1 MTLYMEVTTDKYE
14 LPVAVA
20 DSVRELAELRGV
32 NRCTIFKALWLVKN
46 GGRIKSKYIKV
57 EV

>member
-32 NRCTIFKALWLVKN
+32 NRYTIFKALWQVKN
-46 GGRIKSKYIKV
+46 GINNKSKYIKL

>member
-1 MTLYMEVTTDKYE
+1 MTLYVEISTDKYE

-20 DSVRELAELRGV
+20 ESVKELSELRGV
-32 NRCTIFKALWLVKN
+32 SVFTIYNAMRQVRT
-46 GGRIKSKYIKV
+46 GVTSKSKYIKV